1 MMSNGKKKAY
11 LPCISC
17 LYTSE
22 MSTSWPGD
30 IIKGGMAIVIITSLA
45 EEVAL
50 NYCFVSDDI
59 HLLHFWVRD
68 KEEV

>member
-1 MMSNGKKKAY
+1 
-11 LPCISC
+11 
-17 LYTSE
+17 
-22 MSTSWPGD
+22 MSTSWPDD